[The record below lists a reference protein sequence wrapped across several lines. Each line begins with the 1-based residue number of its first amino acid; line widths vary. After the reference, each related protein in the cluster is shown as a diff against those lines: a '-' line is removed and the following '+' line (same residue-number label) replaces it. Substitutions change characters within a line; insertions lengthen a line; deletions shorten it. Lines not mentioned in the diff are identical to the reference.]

1 MKEGTKAK
9 SNAPIKCKNMM
20 YVQKISYLP
29 AGIQTKEA
37 LAELIA
43 KELNPTR
50 YAVIV
55 HDKEVDENGNP
66 KETDIHAMLC
76 FDNARYLRSVAKKI
90 GDKEQSIERW
100 NGDANNGFSYLLHR
114 TKDAQKKHQ
123 YDPSEV
129 IANFDFVALMEQ
141 IEDKLSLKQQK
152 AQAGVKFTV
161 EELLNA
167 LYAGVLSK
175 EEVEKHLTGAQYG
188 KYRRQIEDV
197 WRKRLQNL
205 AEEWRKEMIAQGK
218 SVTVIWLYGTAGTG
232 KTSLA
237 CHYAAQSGQPYY
249 MSGSSRDIFQ
259 SYTGEHTI
267 ILDELR
273 PGVLEYQDLLRILDP
288 FSIHGGVMA
297 PSRYADKA
305 LAADLIIVTSPYS
318 PHEFYTAQFSG
329 SPSATD
335 SYEQLDRRISLTIQM
350 AQDRIDLVSYDEH
363 RGAYISINTR
373 PNPYSQQ
380 SRPAPKNSE
389 TELFEQIL
397 G

>member
-1 MKEGTKAK
+1 
-9 SNAPIKCKNMM
+9 
-20 YVQKISYLP
+20 
-29 AGIQTKEA
+29 
-37 LAELIA
+37 
-43 KELNPTR
+43 
-50 YAVIV
+50 
-55 HDKEVDENGNP
+55 
-66 KETDIHAMLC
+66 
-76 FDNARYLRSVAKKI
+76 
-90 GDKEQSIERW
+90 
-100 NGDANNGFSYLLHR
+100 
-114 TKDAQKKHQ
+114 
-123 YDPSEV
+123 
-129 IANFDFVALMEQ
+129 MEQ

-273 PGVLEYQDLLRILDP
+273 PGV
-288 FSIHGGVMA
+288 
-297 PSRYADKA
+297 
-305 LAADLIIVTSPYS
+305 
-318 PHEFYTAQFSG
+318 
-329 SPSATD
+329 
-335 SYEQLDRRISLTIQM
+335 
-350 AQDRIDLVSYDEH
+350 
-363 RGAYISINTR
+363 
-373 PNPYSQQ
+373 
-380 SRPAPKNSE
+380 
-389 TELFEQIL
+389 
-397 G
+397 